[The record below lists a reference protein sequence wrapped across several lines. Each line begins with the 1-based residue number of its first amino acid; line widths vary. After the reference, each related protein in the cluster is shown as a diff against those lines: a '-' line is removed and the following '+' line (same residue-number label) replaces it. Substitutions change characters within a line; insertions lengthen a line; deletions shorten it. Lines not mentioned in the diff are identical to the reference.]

1 MTGGPTFVDTEIVLR
16 PDPSRVVARLFVPGR
31 EDVGPGDS
39 RAAPVI
45 QRVLELSE
53 AEVTEAADDVAR
65 RFESRHPAFRD
76 LIEEHVGQIVSRLD
90 PAASLSAARRFLL
103 GACFTNEFAIEAASL
118 CNPSIVVHPDQNG
131 PNDTAGAGRSGELRF
146 VLSVR
151 GIGEGHRSSIGFRE
165 GTVTAAG
172 RVSIDSPA
180 PHAIASSATSG
191 LHHRES
197 MHVYLAAVDDDREN
211 ASYVLD
217 RLPSEFD
224 DDALEAAIDVL
235 ESDRATRR
243 GLDATIRH
251 LRSFAASTY
260 RASFPSSSALSSRV
274 VWPHAPQELHG
285 MEDARLVRFVADNGE
300 ITYFATYTAFDG
312 RSTWQ
317 HLLETKDFL
326 TFGVSPM
333 AGPAATGKGLALFPR
348 MIGGRYA
355 ALSRSDRET
364 NAVSFSE
371 DVRCWPEREV
381 VQTPTRPWEILQL
394 GNCGSP
400 IETEAGWLVLTHG
413 VGAMRTYQLGA
424 LLLDL
429 DDPTRVLARS
439 REPILSPEGPRR
451 EGYVPN
457 VVYTCGALAHGDFLV
472 IPFGMGDQSI
482 GIVTTSIDELLAT
495 LQPEC

>member
-1 MTGGPTFVDTEIVLR
+1 VSSDPSIVDTGIVLR
-16 PDPSRVVARLFVPGR
+16 PDPTRVVARLFVPGR

-53 AEVTEAADDVAR
+53 AEVTEAAADVIR
-65 RFESRHPAFRD
+65 RFEDRHQAFRSVID
-76 LIEEHVGQIVSRLD
+76 EHVEQIIARLD
-90 PAASLSAARRFLL
+90 PAAPLSKDRRFLL
-103 GACFTNEFAIEAASL
+103 GACFTNEFAVEAASL
-118 CNPSIVVHPDQNG
+118 CNPSIVVHPDQAMSTDRSATVPSG
-131 PNDTAGAGRSGELRF
+131 PVRF

-172 RVSIDSPA
+172 LVSIDDTA
-180 PHAIASSATSG
+180 PHVVASSAVPG
-191 LHHRES
+191 VLHRES
-197 MHVYLAAVDDDREN
+197 MQAHLAAVDDDREN

-217 RLPSEFD
+217 MLPSEFD
-224 DDALEAAIDVL
+224 DAALASAIDAL

-243 GLDATIRH
+243 GLDATIGH

-274 VWPHAPQELHG
+274 LWPHAPHELQG
-285 MEDARLVRFVADNGE
+285 MEDARFVRFVADDGE
-300 ITYFATYTAFDG
+300 ITYFATYTAWDG
-312 RSTWQ
+312 HTTSQ

-333 AGPAATGKGLALFPR
+333 AGSAATGKGLALFPR
-348 MIGGRYA
+348 RIAGQYV

-364 NAVSFSE
+364 NAVSFS
-371 DVRCWPEREV
+371 DDLRCWPERHV
-381 VQTPTRPWEILQL
+381 VQMPARSWEILQL

-413 VGAMRTYQLGA
+413 VGAMRTYHLGA

-429 DDPTRVLARS
+429 DDPTHVLARS
-439 REPILSPEGPRR
+439 RDPILSPDGPRR
-451 EGYVPN
+451 DGYVPN
-457 VVYTCGALAHGDFLV
+457 VVYTCGALAHGDVLV

-482 GIVTTSIDELLAT
+482 GIVTTSITELLAS
-495 LQPEC
+495 LQPEG